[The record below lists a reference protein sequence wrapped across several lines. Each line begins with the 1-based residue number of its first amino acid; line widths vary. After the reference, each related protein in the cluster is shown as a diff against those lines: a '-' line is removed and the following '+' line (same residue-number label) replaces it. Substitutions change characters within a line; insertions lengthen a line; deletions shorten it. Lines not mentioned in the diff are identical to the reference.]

1 MLTLAYFFIQVII
14 SSGIMLLYYW
24 LLLRNKKFHQYNRFY
39 LLALF
44 VLPWFVP
51 LLKINLLPPKENTT
65 TIIYFIQAIA
75 NNNTVIESK
84 VKGLIFN
91 WNTAVILTYILVC
104 VFILIGLIKAL
115 LNIYRLLKQNSCK
128 HWENIYL
135 VFTNAKGTPFSF
147 FKYIFWNN
155 EIAMQSA
162 EGKQILAH
170 ELIHVK
176 QKHSLDNIL
185 IQIILIVG
193 WCNPFFWLAK
203 KEMNL
208 IHEFIADTKVVKNGD
223 ASSLA
228 AMLLAA
234 AFPQQKFLLTTPFF
248 FSPIKRRL
256 AMITNTKNT
265 KFSYAR
271 RIIALPVLFITVL
284 LFSFRNTQLIAKAK
298 ADSKENII
306 IEDVYLSDIPNS
318 TDSLSTEDL
327 NLFSSK
333 LNALAKTKTL
343 PNGKTITTYERNDDE
358 YKKLYALYKRMNQAQ
373 KDRFAVA
380 IMKYPPI
387 KKIVPTQEQLN
398 NWKNE
403 NLYGLWIDGK
413 HVNNNVLNNYK
424 APDFAHYDASKL
436 YGAAKTGRKY
446 SVQVNLA
453 TTKYYN
459 EKYRKDSLIIIGYR
473 FTPPK
478 IVRDDTMKVKFTPPK
493 IVRAKY
499 TKAKDNNGVIKFVA
513 DSFYINTKGNLNL
526 NNALIIVDGKEVL
539 QDFLNTM
546 PPNSIQTIS
555 ILKDSY
561 SAVKK
566 YGAKAKNGVIE
577 ITTKPN
583 NKEPYLTNVTLEK
596 IDSNNYNVAKNEQ
609 PNIVFTTVL
618 IAAEFPGG
626 KEAWQKFL
634 QKNLNANIP
643 VDKGCPP
650 GKYIV
655 NLTFTVNEKGEVS
668 NIKALNNP
676 GYGTKEEAIRVMQ
689 NSPNWLPAVQN
700 GHKVNSIVKKSITFQ
715 ISEE

>member
-1 MLTLAYFFIQVII
+1 
-14 SSGIMLLYYW
+14 MLLYYW

>member
-75 NNNTVIESK
+75 NNNAVIESK

-203 KEMNL
+203 KEMNI

-284 LFSFRNTQLIAKAK
+284 LFSFRNTQVTAKANNK
-298 ADSKENII
+298 TDII
-306 IEDVYLSDIPNS
+306 VQDVYLSDIPNS

-343 PNGKTITTYERNDDE
+343 PNGKTITTYERNNDE
-358 YKKLYALYKRMNQAQ
+358 YKKLYALYKKMSQTQR
-373 KDRFAVA
+373 DRFAVA

-387 KKIVPTQEQLN
+387 KKEIPTQEQLN

-403 NLYGLWIDGK
+403 NLYGLWIDEK
-413 HVNNNVLNNYK
+413 HVDNTVLTNYK
-424 APDFAHYDASKL
+424 PTDFLHYDASKL

-478 IVRDDTMKVKFTPPK
+478 IVRD
-493 IVRAKY
+493 KY

-643 VDKGCPP
+643 VDKGGPP

-668 NIKALNNP
+668 NVKALNNP

>member
-1 MLTLAYFFIQVII
+1 
-14 SSGIMLLYYW
+14 
-24 LLLRNKKFHQYNRFY
+24 
-39 LLALF
+39 
-44 VLPWFVP
+44 
-51 LLKINLLPPKENTT
+51 
-65 TIIYFIQAIA
+65 
-75 NNNTVIESK
+75 
-84 VKGLIFN
+84 
-91 WNTAVILTYILVC
+91 
-104 VFILIGLIKAL
+104 
-115 LNIYRLLKQNSCK
+115 
-128 HWENIYL
+128 
-135 VFTNAKGTPFSF
+135 
-147 FKYIFWNN
+147 
-155 EIAMQSA
+155 
-162 EGKQILAH
+162 
-170 ELIHVK
+170 
-176 QKHSLDNIL
+176 
-185 IQIILIVG
+185 
-193 WCNPFFWLAK
+193 
-203 KEMNL
+203 
-208 IHEFIADTKVVKNGD
+208 
-223 ASSLA
+223 
-228 AMLLAA
+228 
-234 AFPQQKFLLTTPFF
+234 
-248 FSPIKRRL
+248 
-256 AMITNTKNT
+256 MITNTKNT

-459 EKYRKDSLIIIGYR
+459 EKYRKDSLIIIGFR
-473 FTPPK
+473 FTPPR
-478 IVRDDTMKVKFTPPK
+478 IVRDKDAKASAVKVKN
-493 IVRAKY
+493 
-499 TKAKDNNGVIKFVA
+499 NNGVIKFVA
-513 DSFYINTKGNLNL
+513 DSFYINNKGNLNL

-626 KEAWQKFL
+626 KESWQKFL

-643 VDKGCPP
+643 VDKGGPP

-668 NIKALNNP
+668 NVKALNNP
-676 GYGTKEEAIRVMQ
+676 GYGTKEAAIRVMQ
-689 NSPNWLPAVQN
+689 KSPNWLPAVQN

-715 ISEE
+715 VSEE